1 MASWSNMAQG
11 DCQEKVLDMAEAMA
25 FANDDEVGAKL
36 LE

>member
-1 MASWSNMAQG
+1 MMVAWSNMAQG
-11 DCQEKVLDMAEAMA
+11 DCQEKVLT